1 MRWRSIAQP
10 IEIRTAHR
18 PTQKQTRREKE
29 RMSEQ
34 QRSADVFERDHYRA
48 FYPISTRWHDNDIY
62 GHVNN
67 VTYYSYF
74 DSAVNRY
81 LIEEG
86 GLDIHNSEEV
96 AFVVNSSC
104 DYRAPLAYPQQ
115 LEAGIRVEKL
125 GNSSVVYRVGIFR
138 AGELQ
143 AAANGT
149 FTHVF
154 VARGANRS
162 VSIPAK
168 IRAALEKIA

>member
-1 MRWRSIAQP
+1 MSKTSP
-10 IEIRTAHR
+10 EEHF
-18 PTQKQTRREKE
+18 TRE
-29 RMSEQ
+29 
-34 QRSADVFERDHYRA
+34 HYRV
-48 FYPISTRWHDNDIY
+48 FYPITTRWHDNDIY

-86 GLDIHNSEEV
+86 GLDIHSSEVV

-125 GNSSVVYRVGIFR
+125 GNSSVVYRVGIFP
-138 AGELQ
+138 AGDSL
-143 AAANGT
+143 AAASGS

-154 VARGANRS
+154 VARAENRS
-162 VSIPAK
+162 VPIPDAT
-168 IRAALEKIA
+168 RQALSRID